1 LWSFDEAAIFSKI
14 SAFLGAETS
23 ALGVRGA
30 TGEHSMSKDFELM
43 QQTGLS
49 LGAAIGA
56 TKQRVGTEAKS
67 QATTI
72 HKDITQLEP
81 SVREELMK
89 LVQRLFLAPEN
100 APAKAVMFTAIDAK
114 NGCSRLCAATAGL
127 LAQSISGSVCLVE
140 GNFRTPSLAGMFGM
154 ENHFG
159 LADALRREGPIRGFA
174 KQVPNRKLWLL
185 SSGSLQ
191 KDTLN
196 LLNIDRL
203 KERIEELRSE
213 FDHLVFDVPP
223 LEVYADAMVFGRLV
237 DGALLVVEANSTRRE
252 SAMRVAENLR
262 STRIP
267 VLGAV
272 LNSRTFP
279 IPGILYKRI

>member
-1 LWSFDEAAIFSKI
+1 
-14 SAFLGAETS
+14 
-23 ALGVRGA
+23 
-30 TGEHSMSKDFELM
+30 MSKDLDLM
-43 QQTGLS
+43 QQGGLG

-56 TKQRVGTEAKS
+56 TKQGIGAEAKT
-67 QATTI
+67 QAATTP
-72 HKDITQLEP
+72 KDVAQVEP

-89 LVQRLFLAPEN
+89 LVQRLFLSPEN

-114 NGCSRLCAATAGL
+114 NGCSRLCAATASL

-140 GNFRTPSLAGMFGM
+140 GNFRTPSLAGLFGM

-159 LADALRREGPIRGFA
+159 LADALRRVGPIRGFA
-174 KQVPNRKLWLL
+174 KQVPDQKLWLL
-185 SSGSLQ
+185 SAGSLQ

-196 LLNIDRL
+196 LLNSDRL
-203 KERIEELRSE
+203 KERIEELRTE

-223 LEVYADAMVFGRLV
+223 LDVYADAMVFGRLV
-237 DGALLVVEANSTRRE
+237 DGALLVLEANSTRRE
-252 SAMRVAENLR
+252 SAMRAAENLR
-262 STRIP
+262 NTRIP

-279 IPGILYKRI
+279 IPGILYRRL